1 MASKNFKNYEFKLG
15 KLGLILFITG
25 MSMLLFAVF
34 VLGVFI
40 GKDMDTMPGKIVS
53 DIPGAIKEKIGLTP
67 VKSENPATTKPE
79 NQEGAKDAAVDR
91 QPEFNWTF
99 YDTLG
104 RKKGEE
110 RGIIP
115 DKDKDKVLPREASG
129 PATAATVPKAAEEKP
144 VPAGTNAAVD
154 RKGEK
159 APTAD
164 KKDKRSLPPVSKQPI
179 GKNTAAEAKNEPPK
193 ATSPTAKA
201 LQEKG
206 LVVADVGGRT
216 DKKVNAT
223 KTAPGQT
230 ADKQEKKNDAAG
242 TFLVQVV
249 SYKEKGKSELAAKK
263 VKFLGFKA
271 KIVPVDLAAK
281 GKWYRVVVDGF
292 ETKEK
297 AQKAAHKIRGQIK
310 GTQCIVRANSP
321 IQKASR

>member
-1 MASKNFKNYEFKLG
+1 VASENFKNYEFKLG

-25 MSMLLFAVF
+25 MSTLLFAVF
-34 VLGVFI
+34 ALGVFI
-40 GKDMDTMPGKIVS
+40 GKDLDTRPGKIVS

-67 VKSENPATTKPE
+67 AKSENPAAAKPE
-79 NQEGAKDAAVDR
+79 NQEEAKSAAVDR
-91 QPEFNWTF
+91 QPAFNWTF

-115 DKDKDKVLPREASG
+115 DKEGKVLSREASG
-129 PATAATVPKAAEEKP
+129 PAIAAAVPSAAEQRP
-144 VPAGTNAAVD
+144 VPAGTNASAD
-154 RKGEK
+154 GKAEK
-159 APTAD
+159 APATD

-179 GKNTAAEAKNEPPK
+179 GKNVANEAKKEPPK

-216 DKKVNAT
+216 DKKVSAT
-223 KTAPGQT
+223 KAVPAQN
-230 ADKQEKKNDAAG
+230 ADKQEKKVDAAG

-249 SYKEKGKSELAAKK
+249 SYKEKGKSELVAKK
-263 VKFLGFKA
+263 VRILGFKA

-297 AQKAAHKIRGQIK
+297 AQKAAQKIRGHIT
-310 GTQCIVRANSP
+310 GAQCIVRANGP
-321 IQKASR
+321 TQKASR